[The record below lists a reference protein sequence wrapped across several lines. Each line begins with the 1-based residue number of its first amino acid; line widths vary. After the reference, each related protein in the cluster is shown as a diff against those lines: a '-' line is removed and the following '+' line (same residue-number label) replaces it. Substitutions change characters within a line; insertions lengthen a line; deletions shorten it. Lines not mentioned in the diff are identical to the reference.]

1 MSWTGRGFA
10 SDCGLG
16 SAIAALG
23 PSPLALGSN
32 TGEAGHDIMSPET
45 LSGGSAA
52 LGKTRPGFSS
62 KATYSASFLTSLP
75 RLEWWLCLPTLNLG
89 AIHHLVLRPTE
100 FLWMTHEAPSASAPA
115 IICEATRGTK
125 LTVPFSFHVERGRA
139 SPQGPLGGTCRFGY
153 LTLQGL
159 VKKDTANSHSQPM
172 CPLMLEAQVSLPGR
186 PSLAGPQGHTSGTP
200 EARVLLCASC
210 VHI

>member
-1 MSWTGRGFA
+1 MQATVVWGVPSQPLA
-10 SDCGLG
+10 HP
-16 SAIAALG
+16 
-23 PSPLALGSN
+23 PSPLAQTQEKLGMTSCPQRPCQV
-32 TGEAGHDIMSPET
+32 D
-45 LSGGSAA
+45 L
-52 LGKTRPGFSS
+52 LLWGKTRPGFSS
-62 KATYSASFLTSLP
+62 KATHSASFLTSLP
-75 RLEWWLCLPTLNLG
+75 RLEWWLCLSTLNLG

-139 SPQGPLGGTCRFGY
+139 SPQGPLGGTCRFGC